1 MSRHCFRIPASTSNL
16 GAGFDSLGLALTR
29 YLHVTIETT
38 TAFAIEAHG
47 MSSGAIPTGAENLV
61 LRVAQDVAARRG
73 RILPTFRLTLDNEI
87 PLAKG
92 LGSSG
97 AAIIAGITCYE
108 LMTGD
113 RLSEKELFQVALKFE
128 SHPDNLA
135 AALYGGLISAAT
147 TAEGE
152 VYIAQLK
159 VAHGVTPLVVIP
171 EFELLT
177 ETARKVL
184 PKNYSRADTVYNI
197 QRAALTIAALTTGKW
212 SLLRESMRDRIHQPY
227 RNHLIPGLDR
237 ILDLEMSGLAGVAL
251 SGAGPTIFAI
261 VESGRDLE
269 IGNEIVRIFNERGV
283 RASSHSLEFDSKGRV
298 ITES

>member
-1 MSRHCFRIPASTSNL
+1 
-16 GAGFDSLGLALTR
+16 
-29 YLHVTIETT
+29 
-38 TAFAIEAHG
+38 
-47 MSSGAIPTGAENLV
+47 
-61 LRVAQDVAARRG
+61 
-73 RILPTFRLTLDNEI
+73 
-87 PLAKG
+87 
-92 LGSSG
+92 
-97 AAIIAGITCYE
+97 
-108 LMTGD
+108 MTGD